1 MRCVKI
7 VQQPNKTYP
16 YAAVDQQT
24 GGVVLRH
31 HDEVALIGLCRR
43 LEWNVDDAEQER
55 EMRAGRP
62 AAQGSGY
69 RSAAAYRPTGGPRA
83 FS

>member
-1 MRCVKI
+1 MGVTMRCVKI
-7 VQQPNKTYP
+7 VQQPNKAYP

-31 HDEVALIGLCRR
+31 HDEVALIALCRR
-43 LEWNVDDAEQER
+43 LEWNMDDAERER
-55 EMRAGRP
+55 EMRAGQTAP
-62 AAQGSGY
+62 S
-69 RSAAAYRPTGGPRA
+69 GGPRA